1 VLEVSLVRELREVP
15 GLAVRREEP
24 ISRHAAWRVGGPVE
38 LWLVAETEDAL
49 TSAATLLA
57 KARVRLTVVEG
68 DRLLIRDGGLDGALM
83 RPGGFAERL
92 SEMTVGALAPAAILG
107 RRGSAAG
114 WRGMH
119 KLMLRS
125 GTVGE
130 AFRDGALEHVK
141 SVRVLKGRKVAEL
154 APADV
159 REHHGLLGFTLDPPL
174 ALGTSV
180 LARGRETIARRR
192 KGGPGLAGRL
202 MNDSGRNLA
211 AGLMRDANLDGVRV
225 RSARIGTV
233 EPNSVLNLGGATTK
247 DILLLTKM
255 VQDRVKKHS
264 GSRLQPHLKP
274 LGRNKKR

>member
-1 VLEVSLVRELREVP
+1 MLEVSLVRDLEQVP
-15 GLAVRREEP
+15 GLAVRPDEP
-24 ISRHAAWRVGGPVE
+24 LSRHAEWRVGGPAE

-49 TSAATLLA
+49 TAAATLLA
-57 KARVRLTVVEG
+57 KARVRLTVVG
-68 DRLLIRDGGLDGALM
+68 GCRLLIRDGGVEGAFL
-83 RPGGFAERL
+83 RPGGFAEQQD
-92 SEMTVGALAPAAILG
+92 EMRVGALMAAAILG

-119 KLMLRS
+119 KLLLRA
-125 GTVGE
+125 GTVGD
-130 AFRDGALEHVK
+130 AFRDGALEHVTR
-141 SVRVLKGRKVAEL
+141 VRVLKGRKVVEL
-154 APADV
+154 APDDV
-159 REHHGLLGFTLDPPL
+159 RDHHGLLGFTLDPPL

-192 KGGPGLAGRL
+192 KGGLGLPGRL

-211 AGLMRDANLDGVRV
+211 AQLMRDANLDGVRV
-225 RSARIGTV
+225 RSARIGCV

-264 GSRLQPHLKP
+264 GSRLQPHLSP
-274 LGRNKKR
+274 IGRNKKR